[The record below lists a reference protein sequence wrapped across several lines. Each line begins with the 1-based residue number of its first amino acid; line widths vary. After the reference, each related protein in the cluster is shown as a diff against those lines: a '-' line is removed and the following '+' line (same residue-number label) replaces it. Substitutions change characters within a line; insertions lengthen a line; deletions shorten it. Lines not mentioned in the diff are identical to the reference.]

1 MNAARKV
8 VLDAPRRRERRPVS
22 DLERLLDGIES
33 EEEARRKDV
42 KPKPGRAPRRE
53 RRPFAYD

>member
-8 VLDAPRRRERRPVS
+8 VLDAPKRRERRPVS
-22 DLERLLDGIES
+22 DFEHLLDGLEA
-33 EEEARRKDV
+33 EEEPRRKDV
-42 KPKPGRAPRRE
+42 KPKPGPAPRRE